1 MRPVYSWASYSRSF
15 SGLPFSHFASF
26 FFSDTVTFSI
36 SAGFLGR
43 LVTFVSVSPS
53 LRHNLP
59 PFLPLLL
66 TLSLCS
72 PLSSSVGLLERES
85 CPESW
90 MPLCNIN
97 EGKAEKNPKLTLTRW
112 GVGCRSRDVKDRGR
126 KIDWEA
132 GKEWG
137 RPVVCLDPNFLFML
151 TFIFFFF
158 CRYIHIKSLLYSS
171 SDWKLKGRRTR
182 GNSRKQLL
190 ECRPG

>member
-15 SGLPFSHFASF
+15 SGLPLSHFAS

-43 LVTFVSVSPS
+43 LATSVSVSPS

-66 TLSLCS
+66 TLSLSS
-72 PLSSSVGLLERES
+72 PLCSSVGLLERERAALNHE
-85 CPESW
+85 CPSAILMKGKLKKIRSW
-90 MPLCNIN
+90 HWQD
-97 EGKAEKNPKLTLTRW
+97 G

-151 TFIFFFF
+151 TFFFFF
-158 CRYIHIKSLLYSS
+158 CSYIHIKQLLYSL